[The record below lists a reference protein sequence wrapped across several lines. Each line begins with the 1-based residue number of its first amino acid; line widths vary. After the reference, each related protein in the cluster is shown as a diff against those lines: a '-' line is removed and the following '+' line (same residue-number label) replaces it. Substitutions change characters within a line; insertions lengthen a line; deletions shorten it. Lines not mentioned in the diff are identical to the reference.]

1 MKKDLKTLN
10 KSVAIAIAAAMT
22 ATSAPTPL
30 LASDFTDG
38 GDFVSES
45 PAAEADTTEEAA
57 VEADGFG
64 DEAAVAAVTEDG
76 FGDSEAVADAEES
89 GSTDEVAAF
98 DAEAPGKIG
107 HVAFDEEDKNV
118 LTWYADQKADEYQI
132 RVTDGEYTYRYYYN
146 ASEPETGYPST
157 VNLSYSLTNLTMQPF
172 KVDAEGN
179 LVYKPDG
186 KNGYIAGL
194 ENGKTYKVSVR
205 AVNRNSADG
214 TVAYGEW
221 SDAVDYTYAK
231 KVAEPKSVTIYAA
244 ERKNQ
249 IQVSGENQNLEVSIK
264 DEAGNEYYSYAYGAK
279 EPSYVTTSGNWL
291 NFYENYGYLLK
302 KNDTTGLYEVASDAD
317 GKYIGAFQ
325 KGKKYTVKVRAY
337 TGSGD
342 EKKVGD
348 WSNEL
353 VVEADD
359 SGSLVPEKTGNFKY
373 NDEYEYVSWNRI
385 QNTYVSQYE
394 VEVDGKVAFTTDSN
408 YSYPNFYLGR
418 TYGEFKFER
427 GKTYTIRV
435 RGINYRY
442 ENGANKKQEGEW
454 SDAYT
459 VTYKAV
465 DTSLKKISGV
475 TASSYVLSWNP
486 DKNADSY
493 EIKITDE
500 AGREYF
506 ESLASDRKSGRY
518 TRVSGTRYSFDES
531 DYRTYT
537 SVDGVLEPVI
547 YPATGQPVYAFE
559 DGKTYNLSVR
569 AVKIGEDGKE
579 VYGDWSNAFAYKV
592 TASDAGTS
600 EKPAAV
606 SGVNVN
612 TEASEPTLRWNALD
626 NVNRYEILVKDSAG
640 REYVSSASLKDDGTV
655 DKTYYSVGRGNF
667 PSVSLSELK
676 DEDLYTYTTDP
687 KVSFDRVRDENG
699 DPIKAMAPGESY
711 TFQVRAVRTYTV
723 DIDGKKVT
731 KTVEGDWSAPSAAF
745 TVDALQPITDLQYV
759 KADDNYY
766 YFTYSAKVDL
776 NSVWY
781 QIATGTE
788 FTTATMASDW
798 SRVYYDGSAGSAK
811 LKISKNNSNLEAGK
825 TYYVRAVSSADRP
838 EEEEVAKLKPA
849 AVSFTTDAEKAPK
862 NVTGLEMY
870 KESENSFEF
879 RFDAV
884 LEDGDSY
891 ELQYTDKAQPS
902 EEDWVTA
909 SSSGYYDEDED
920 EYYEDDDALTLR
932 KSLLKEGATY
942 VRVVAYVKDKSGNK
956 KYGTPSNVV
965 AVNVSKAT
973 SAISNL
979 KLVEKTPDGY
989 VFSYDGTVRKEE
1001 DVEFWYSESPEFVN
1015 DYKVTDC
1022 ISGENNKATLYFESL
1037 TPGKTYYVRARVKND
1052 KAATLAQ
1059 KYSAYTNTASF
1070 NAGMPNISV
1079 TNVITA
1085 KTVTLKMSAESGSES
1100 WLTGYQIQR
1109 KNGKKYKTIAK
1120 TTDSVYKN
1128 TKLKAD
1134 TTYTYRVRPYYYDS
1148 ETGKTTYG
1156 AWAYNKVTTWGGAL
1170 KLKATPKSTT
1180 SVKLS
1185 WTKIKGAKGYEIYRC
1200 EGSSIGD
1207 TVAAGMANNFAKY
1220 KLIKTT
1226 SAKASSYTDKKLQS
1240 GMDYYYLVRAYK
1252 TVGNSKYYIDEGVY
1266 ANLSFE
1272 MTTVNRISYANGKMK
1287 LSWQPVYA
1295 GKGYL
1300 VEKRNEETG
1309 AWETYKT
1316 LKASTSSIT
1325 FPAADTET
1333 TYRVRAYRGQEYSNE
1348 IRTSVI
1354 PVIATPGNVKAVANK
1369 ADGSITVTWNPV
1381 AGADYYRVYRTT
1393 SSWNRYNKDSNS
1405 YSYNYGSSAVVPNYV
1420 ADSTTVSGYK
1430 YVSELKETTITDREI
1445 KYTYNGATSTE
1456 YKGPKAGVKYYYYV
1470 VAYKNGK
1477 SYEYKDSA
1485 DATYTSGAS
1494 KSASAMVSAAKIAKP
1509 TSPKAKATKGKITVS
1524 WKKVTGATGYQVYRS
1539 TKKGSG
1545 YKLVGTITKGSKVK
1559 YVDKSSKK
1567 AGTKYYYKV
1576 RAVGNNEAGV
1586 PIYSSY
1592 STPKYAKAK

>member
-1 MKKDLKTLN
+1 M
-10 KSVAIAIAAAMT
+10 
-22 ATSAPTPL
+22 
-30 LASDFTDG
+30 
-38 GDFVSES
+38 
-45 PAAEADTTEEAA
+45 
-57 VEADGFG
+57 
-64 DEAAVAAVTEDG
+64 
-76 FGDSEAVADAEES
+76 
-89 GSTDEVAAF
+89 
-98 DAEAPGKIG
+98 
-107 HVAFDEEDKNV
+107 
-118 LTWYADQKADEYQI
+118 
-132 RVTDGEYTYRYYYN
+132 R
-146 ASEPETGYPST
+146 
-157 VNLSYSLTNLTMQPF
+157 
-172 KVDAEGN
+172 
-179 LVYKPDG
+179 
-186 KNGYIAGL
+186 
-194 ENGKTYKVSVR
+194 
-205 AVNRNSADG
+205 
-214 TVAYGEW
+214 
-221 SDAVDYTYAK
+221 
-231 KVAEPKSVTIYAA
+231 
-244 ERKNQ
+244 
-249 IQVSGENQNLEVSIK
+249 
-264 DEAGNEYYSYAYGAK
+264 
-279 EPSYVTTSGNWL
+279 
-291 NFYENYGYLLK
+291 
-302 KNDTTGLYEVASDAD
+302 
-317 GKYIGAFQ
+317 
-325 KGKKYTVKVRAY
+325 
-337 TGSGD
+337 
-342 EKKVGD
+342 
-348 WSNEL
+348 
-353 VVEADD
+353 
-359 SGSLVPEKTGNFKY
+359 
-373 NDEYEYVSWNRI
+373 
-385 QNTYVSQYE
+385 
-394 VEVDGKVAFTTDSN
+394 
-408 YSYPNFYLGR
+408 
-418 TYGEFKFER
+418 
-427 GKTYTIRV
+427 
-435 RGINYRY
+435 
-442 ENGANKKQEGEW
+442 
-454 SDAYT
+454 
-459 VTYKAV
+459 
-465 DTSLKKISGV
+465 
-475 TASSYVLSWNP
+475 
-486 DKNADSY
+486 
-493 EIKITDE
+493 
-500 AGREYF
+500 
-506 ESLASDRKSGRY
+506 
-518 TRVSGTRYSFDES
+518 
-531 DYRTYT
+531 
-537 SVDGVLEPVI
+537 
-547 YPATGQPVYAFE
+547 
-559 DGKTYNLSVR
+559 
-569 AVKIGEDGKE
+569 
-579 VYGDWSNAFAYKV
+579 
-592 TASDAGTS
+592 
-600 EKPAAV
+600 
-606 SGVNVN
+606 
-612 TEASEPTLRWNALD
+612 
-626 NVNRYEILVKDSAG
+626 
-640 REYVSSASLKDDGTV
+640 SASLKDDGTV
-655 DKTYYSVGRGNF
+655 DKTYYSVGRSNF
-667 PSVSLSELK
+667 PSVSLSKLK
-676 DEDLYTYTTDP
+676 DEDEYLYTYTTDP

-723 DIDGKKVT
+723 DTDGKKVT

-745 TVDALQPITDLQYV
+745 IVDALQPITDLQYV

-788 FTTATMASDW
+788 FTTATMVSDW
-798 SRVYYDGSAGSAK
+798 SSFYYDGSAGSAK
-811 LKISKNNSNLEAGK
+811 LKISKNNGNLEAGK

-870 KESENSFEF
+870 KESANSFKF

-920 EYYEDDDALTLR
+920 EYYEDDDALTLS

-1085 KTVTLKMSAESGSES
+1085 KTVTLNMSAESGSEG

-1207 TVAAGMANNFAKY
+1207 TVAAGMTNNFAKY

-1272 MTTVNRISYANGKMK
+1272 MTTVNSISYANGKVK

-1309 AWETYKT
+1309 AWETYKI

-1405 YSYNYGSSAVVPNYV
+1405 YSYNYGSSAAVPNYV

-1477 SYEYKDSA
+1477 SYEYKDST

-1494 KSASAMVSAAKIAKP
+1494 KSASAMVSTAQVAKP

-1545 YKLVGTITKGSKVK
+1545 YKLVGTITKGSTVK